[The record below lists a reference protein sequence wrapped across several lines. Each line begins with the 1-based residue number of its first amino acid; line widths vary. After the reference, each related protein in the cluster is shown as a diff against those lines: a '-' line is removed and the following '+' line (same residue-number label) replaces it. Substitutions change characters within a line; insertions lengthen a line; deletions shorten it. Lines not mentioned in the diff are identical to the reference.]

1 MNPINEELKKILTNH
16 MVVNGGKKMNKG
28 KCDYKV
34 ELINNT
40 HDNLAI
46 KK

>member
-1 MNPINEELKKILTNH
+1 MII
-16 MVVNGGKKMNKG
+16 NGGKKMIKG
-28 KCDYKV
+28 RSDYKV

-40 HDNLAI
+40 HDNLSI

>member
-1 MNPINEELKKILTNH
+1 MVLQGKKII
-16 MVVNGGKKMNKG
+16 KP

-40 HDNLAI
+40 HDNLLI